1 MKYRILLISGF
12 ICWGG
17 PLLAA
22 TIVLFAYWQTHA
34 YFLMDTG
41 FLLLAAGFILG
52 LVGIGCVLLFLL
64 LKP

>member
-1 MKYRILLISGF
+1 
-12 ICWGG
+12 
-17 PLLAA
+17 
-22 TIVLFAYWQTHA
+22 
-34 YFLMDTG
+34 MDTG